1 MRASFRRQLK
11 QSPKVVRTPD
21 HQFLYFLVKKFGKLP
36 DGSFYDNNPF
46 SEDINP
52 YLKIWLY
59 ESWLYECEKE
69 AEKLKN
75 QAILTGS
82 FSNPEMAQK
91 MIRDENPDFKS
102 TDGEAVAEEL
112 HKQILEE
119 EKNAKSKKKKKKK
132 RKIIK

>member
-1 MRASFRRQLK
+1 
-11 QSPKVVRTPD
+11 VVRTPE

-36 DGSFYDNNPF
+36 DGSFYNNDPF

-52 YLKIWLY
+52 YLKIWLF

-91 MIRDENPDFKS
+91 MIKNENPDFKA
-102 TDGEAVAEEL
+102 TDGEATAEML
-112 HKQILEE
+112 HRQIVEE
-119 EKNAKSKKKKKKK
+119 EKSNGQKKKKK